1 MSRERTQ
8 PEMSSFLPCDEKN
21 RPEGVPV
28 HLAIRN
34 AMRAHP
40 QRPRARS
47 RIRLAAMGALG
58 ATLGLGGTV
67 IAVGIGQ
74 ASDRVDMYETMR
86 GDAQQRARAPA
97 PQAAYTA
104 QLVSSFAPA
113 SRPVVQQPL
122 GALNARGQLVIP
134 AFQFN
139 PFHQPGQEPRRA
151 ATGRKS
157 ETAKARTAALF
168 DGGMSP
174 DTVAG
179 ASDQAR
185 TICVRLCD
193 GFQHP
198 IAPLR
203 DPSDLR
209 GHESLCRA
217 MFPGVPTRV
226 FRVAAGAVTIDDAVG
241 PDGRTYRSLPMAY
254 AYKTSI
260 DPACARPR
268 TGQGTISVYRDF
280 TLRPGDSVFVNGK
293 VRVFTGASSF
303 PFTRANFRDFRS
315 TDALT
320 AQTRRDI
327 DQRVGVSQ
335 RERLEREVRAMSR
348 LREANASPRN
358 TAVDI
363 VRGGPLQDRQAP
375 VRVID
380 IHRR

>member
-8 PEMSSFLPCDEKN
+8 PETSSFLPCDEKN
-21 RPEGVPV
+21 RPDGVPV

-34 AMRAHP
+34 AMRARP
-40 QRPRARS
+40 QRPRAGS
-47 RIRLAAMGALG
+47 RLRLAAMAALG

-74 ASDRVDMYETMR
+74 ASDRVDMYETIR
-86 GDAQQRARAPA
+86 GDAQQRVRAPA
-97 PQAAYTA
+97 PQPAYAAH
-104 QLVSSFAPA
+104 LVSSFAPA
-113 SRPVVQQPL
+113 SRPVVNQPL

-151 ATGRKS
+151 AAAKS
-157 ETAKARTAALF
+157 GTAKARPAALF

-203 DPSDLR
+203 DLSDLR

-280 TLRPGDSVFVNGK
+280 TLRPGDSVFVNGR

-303 PFTRANFRDFRS
+303 PFTKANFRDFRS
-315 TDALT
+315 SDSIT

-348 LREANASPRN
+348 MREANASPAN

-363 VRGGPLQDRQAP
+363 VRGGPLQDRQGP